1 MAFVGERVIRVAAI
15 GAIPLAQFPLSR
27 CGRRHD
33 CRYVEM
39 AIQATGAEQYLRN
52 WFFIF
57 IENSNP
63 ADIEQDWVKC
73 LFEKSQVRKEN
84 QENNGWEIGRDSQK
98 KEGCAAASAKRQN
111 SAVIA
116 YAVAAAKRVW
126 RKNVRKQS
134 EQSNAES
141 SWSHR

>member
-15 GAIPLAQFPLSR
+15 GAIPLAPFPLRR

-39 AIQATGAEQYLRN
+39 AIEATGAEQYLRN

-73 LFEKSQVRKEN
+73 LFEKVKLEKRT
-84 QENNGWEIGRDSQK
+84 K
-98 KEGCAAASAKRQN
+98 KTM
-111 SAVIA
+111 
-116 YAVAAAKRVW
+116 
-126 RKNVRKQS
+126 
-134 EQSNAES
+134 AE
-141 SWSHR
+141 R